1 LLARVLRPP
10 FFSVFLFRDLGEDKE

>member
-10 FFSVFLFRDLGEDKE
+10 FFSVFLFRDLGQDKE